1 MYPHLFSE
9 LSIQGL
15 TLKNR
20 IIMAPLYLA
29 WAGEDGMVSEALL
42 EHYQLMAKSGV
53 AMVVAEN
60 ASVAHPLGSGSNRT
74 LRIDTDEAIHGLARL
89 AKTIKAEGALACLQI
104 NHAGRFAYADQ
115 DSIAPSDITTF
126 GRPSRGMSVE
136 EIKQVIEQFGAAA
149 KRVKAAGFDMVEV
162 HGGTGY
168 LLSQFLSPRTNQR
181 SDAYGGRL
189 ENRGRLAL
197 EVVEKAK
204 SMVGDMPVGYRFL
217 ADELLPDGL
226 RLEESCQFAQ
236 TLAQKGVAY
245 ISVMGGT
252 YESWALPEII
262 RTTKEPGY
270 MLDLAARV
278 REVVDVPVVAAGR
291 IKTGKLA
298 EEAIASGKTD
308 LIGLARVLWADPD
321 WPHKVREGQEDAIR
335 HCNPACGDAC
345 IRLITKVRPAICA
358 SWPAEKKKEWRQ
370 KLAW

>member
-149 KRVKAAGFDMVEV
+149 KRVKAAGFDMVEWAACRLV
-162 HGGTGY
+162 TA
-168 LLSQFLSPRTNQR
+168 FLPMNSCPMACNWRTPAN
-181 SDAYGGRL
+181 
-189 ENRGRLAL
+189 
-197 EVVEKAK
+197 
-204 SMVGDMPVGYRFL
+204 
-217 ADELLPDGL
+217 
-226 RLEESCQFAQ
+226 
-236 TLAQKGVAY
+236 
-245 ISVMGGT
+245 
-252 YESWALPEII
+252 LPESL
-262 RTTKEPGY
+262 PH
-270 MLDLAARV
+270 
-278 REVVDVPVVAAGR
+278 VVLPIFR
-291 IKTGKLA
+291 
-298 EEAIASGKTD
+298 
-308 LIGLARVLWADPD
+308 
-321 WPHKVREGQEDAIR
+321 
-335 HCNPACGDAC
+335 
-345 IRLITKVRPAICA
+345 
-358 SWPAEKKKEWRQ
+358 
-370 KLAW
+370 

>member
-168 LLSQFLSPRTNQR
+168 LLSQFLSPRTKW
-181 SDAYGGRL
+181 AACRL
-189 ENRGRLAL
+189 VTA
-197 EVVEKAK
+197 
-204 SMVGDMPVGYRFL
+204 FL
-217 ADELLPDGL
+217 PMN
-226 RLEESCQFAQ
+226 SCPMACNWR
-236 TLAQKGVAY
+236 TPAN
-245 ISVMGGT
+245 
-252 YESWALPEII
+252 LPESL
-262 RTTKEPGY
+262 PH
-270 MLDLAARV
+270 
-278 REVVDVPVVAAGR
+278 VVLPIFR
-291 IKTGKLA
+291 
-298 EEAIASGKTD
+298 
-308 LIGLARVLWADPD
+308 
-321 WPHKVREGQEDAIR
+321 
-335 HCNPACGDAC
+335 
-345 IRLITKVRPAICA
+345 
-358 SWPAEKKKEWRQ
+358 
-370 KLAW
+370 